1 MYAYRIAYDGR
12 EYHGFQRQ
20 PDVPTVEDGLL
31 EALRSL
37 DICGAET
44 LPEGYAAA
52 SRTDAGVSATAQTVA
67 FEAPAWLSPAA
78 LNSRLPEPIRAW
90 GRAAV
95 PASFHAT
102 HDATARQYV
111 YHLYAPEAD
120 PGRVRTL
127 LDRLAGRHDFHN
139 LTPDESGTT
148 RSLSVGLRE
157 SPPFLELRVRA
168 DGFPRQLVRRAV
180 GLVTEALEAG
190 PGRIERALG
199 PESLSGPA
207 GISPAPPEALVL
219 TTVQY
224 PAVAFSADDDAA
236 ARAQALFERRR
247 VSHATNAH
255 VAAAIADAV
264 GTE

>member
-1 MYAYRIAYDGR
+1 MHAYRIAYDGR

-37 DICGAET
+37 DIGGSET
-44 LPEGYAAA
+44 PPESYAAA

-78 LNSRLPEPIRAW
+78 LNSRLPETIRAW
-90 GRAAV
+90 ARAAV
-95 PASFHAT
+95 PTSFHAT

-111 YHLYAPEAD
+111 YHLYAPDTD
-120 PGRVRTL
+120 PDRVRTL
-127 LDRLAGRHDFHN
+127 LDRLAGTHDFHN

-148 RSLSVGLRE
+148 RNLSVGLRE
-157 SPPFLELRVRA
+157 SSPFVELRVRA

-180 GLVTEALEAG
+180 GLVTEALDTGQA
-190 PGRIERALG
+190 RIDRALS

-207 GISPAPPEALVL
+207 GISPAPPEPLVL
-219 TTVQY
+219 TTVRY
-224 PAVAFSADDDAA
+224 PEVAFTTDADAA
-236 ARAQALFERRR
+236 ARAQTLFERRR

-264 GTE
+264 GTD